1 MLQELLLALSG
12 HPSPLLATSIEET
25 NRGPFKE
32 YLSPA
37 ESALLRSLAQELG
50 GRHIRIRDSA
60 FNISSTHP
68 SIVCRAVA
76 TSITLTHLARFQK
89 TILDVEKDILEQN
102 PRLVGAYKIVP
113 LSGVAGAFDGWTR
126 KLEWLL
132 SLVDFIESPGD
143 FSKGDDSVTECTAS
157 QILSWIRQSTQTG
170 YPDIEQLSYELLKIA
185 ETAWL
190 RQLSTWL
197 LYGRLPIHGAA
208 DFFIFKETGSRG
220 GKNKIDSGY
229 SINSRLVP
237 SFVTQA
243 TANSI
248 LFIGNSLNHTRDRAV
263 SMQEGISHTR
273 SPELN
278 LLPSHLAY
286 LSSLEIPISPASFSS
301 AVSTIRLSFSKNVLQ
316 KLLPISKVL
325 EILRVL
331 RDFFLLERGEFA
343 VALITAADQRLQTR
357 QSRFAD
363 KLPPKA
369 NDALKSAIIKEGEV
383 STILA
388 RTWAAMASL
397 QGVDDDD
404 DDEDED
410 LELARDL
417 INLSIKVL
425 DPISPTAGAATE
437 STFDTFLLPTPTTLG
452 LRIPSPLDLFLTSSD
467 VDAYSHIHVY
477 LLSLR
482 RAHLRLSKLFLL
494 SVLRR
499 DHPSPRVPLQES
511 EKSEA
516 GALRRMRERAARR
529 AKTLRPV
536 WATVRSAAYLLTE
549 MGEYFQGEVVKTLWD
564 SFYIWLDPTREEKGS
579 RPGTA
584 SSADSAPVLF
594 SVSSPSQQ
602 RSTQPR
608 EPALHDPEGLT
619 VAHRTY
625 LSSLAHGLLL
635 DDARFTKE
643 LRALLTSID
652 YFSALMARLDSI
664 YQHLDLETDL
674 GIVDTFTNFE
684 IEEKEVMRELAS
696 ARVKAA
702 GTVQAVITAL
712 READAARAGSNSHSV
727 GFQADEEDAFVPQ
740 MSGGLD
746 RLLLKLEF
754 ADLQAASPIG
764 PY

>member
-12 HPSPLLATSIEET
+12 HPSPLLATSIEHT
-25 NRGPFKE
+25 DRGPFKE

-37 ESALLRSLAQELG
+37 ESALLQSLAQELG
-50 GRHIRIRDSA
+50 GRHIKIRDSA
-60 FNISSTHP
+60 FHISSTHP
-68 SIVCRAVA
+68 STVCRAVA
-76 TSITLTHLARFQK
+76 TSITLTHLTRFQS
-89 TILDVEKDILEQN
+89 TILEVEKDILEQN

-143 FSKGDDSVTECTAS
+143 LRKGGDSATSCTAS

-170 YPDIEQLSYELLKIA
+170 YPDIEHLSFELLRVA

-190 RQLSTWL
+190 RQVSAWL

-220 GKNKIDSGY
+220 GEIKIDNGY
-229 SINSRLVP
+229 SINNRLVP
-237 SFVTQA
+237 GFVTQA

-248 LFIGNSLNHTRDRAV
+248 LFIGNSLNHTRDRSM

-273 SPELN
+273 SPELS

-286 LSSLEIPISPASFSS
+286 LSSLEIPISATSFSS
-301 AVSTIRLSFSKNVLQ
+301 AVSAIRLSFSKNVLQ
-316 KLLPISKVL
+316 KLLPLSKVL

-331 RDFFLLERGEFA
+331 KDFFLLERGEFA
-343 VALITAADQRLQTR
+343 IALITAADQRLQTR
-357 QSRFAD
+357 QSRFGD

-383 STILA
+383 SAILA
-388 RTWAAMASL
+388 RTWAAMACL
-397 QGVDDDD
+397 QSVDD

-417 INLSIKVL
+417 INLSIKVI
-425 DPISPTAGAATE
+425 DPLSPTTGAATE
-437 STFDTFLLPTPTTLG
+437 PTFDNLLLPTPTALG

-467 VDAYSHIHVY
+467 VDAYSHIHAY

-499 DHPSPRVPLQES
+499 DHPSPRAPLQES
-511 EKSEA
+511 EKNQA
-516 GALRRMRERAARR
+516 GALTRMRGRAARR

-536 WATVRSAAYLLTE
+536 WATVHSAAYLLTE
-549 MGEYFQGEVVKTLWD
+549 MGEYFQGEVVNTLWD
-564 SFYIWLDPTREEKGS
+564 SFHTWLDPTGEEKGS

-584 SSADSAPVLF
+584 SSADSAPVTF
-594 SVSSPSQQ
+594 SVSTSSRQ

-608 EPALHDPEGLT
+608 EPALHDPESLS

-625 LSSLAHGLLL
+625 LSALTHALLL

-643 LRALLTSID
+643 LRALLASID
-652 YFSALMARLDSI
+652 YFSALMARLNSI
-664 YQHLDLETDL
+664 FQHLDLESDL
-674 GIVDTFTNFE
+674 GIVDTFTNFK
-684 IEEKEVMRELAS
+684 IEEKEVMKELAS
-696 ARVKAA
+696 ARAKAA
-702 GTVQAVITAL
+702 GNVQAVITAL
-712 READAARAGSNSHSV
+712 RDVDAARAASDSHSV
-727 GFQADEEDAFVPQ
+727 GVQAEEENVFVPQ
-740 MSGGLD
+740 ISGGLD

-754 ADLQAASPIG
+754 ADLQAASPTG
-764 PY
+764 PH

>member
-12 HPSPLLATSIEET
+12 HPSPLLATSIEQT
-25 NRGPFKE
+25 NQGPFKE

-37 ESALLRSLAQELG
+37 ESGLLRSLAQELG

-76 TSITLTHLARFQK
+76 TSITLTHLARFEK

-143 FSKGDDSVTECTAS
+143 FSKGDDGVTKCTAS
-157 QILSWIRQSTQTG
+157 QILSWLRQSTQTG
-170 YPDIEQLSYELLKIA
+170 YPDIEQLSCELLKIA

-197 LYGRLPIHGAA
+197 LYGRLPIYGAA

-237 SFVTQA
+237 SFVTRA

-388 RTWAAMASL
+388 RTWAAVASL
-397 QGVDDDD
+397 QGVDDD

-425 DPISPTAGAATE
+425 DPIFPIAGAANE
-437 STFDTFLLPTPTTLG
+437 ATFDNFLLPTPTTLG

-511 EKSEA
+511 EKSKA

-584 SSADSAPVLF
+584 SSADSAPVTF
-594 SVSSPSQQ
+594 GVSSPPQQ

-608 EPALHDPEGLT
+608 EPALHDPESLT

-625 LSSLAHGLLL
+625 LSSLTHGLLL

-712 READAARAGSNSHSV
+712 RDADAARAGSNSHSV
-727 GFQADEEDAFVPQ
+727 GVQAEEEDAFVPQ

>member
-25 NRGPFKE
+25 NHGPFKE

-60 FNISSTHP
+60 FSISSTHP

-113 LSGVAGAFDGWTR
+113 LSGVAGAFDGWSR

-143 FSKGDDSVTECTAS
+143 FSKGDDSVTKCTAS
-157 QILSWIRQSTQTG
+157 RILSWIRQSTQTG

-243 TANSI
+243 TAKSI

-301 AVSTIRLSFSKNVLQ
+301 AVYTIRLSFSKNVLQ

-397 QGVDDDD
+397 QGVDDD

-499 DHPSPRVPLQES
+499 DHPSPRVSLQES

-564 SFYIWLDPTREEKGS
+564 SFYIWLDPAQEEKGS

-625 LSSLAHGLLL
+625 LFSLTHGLLL

-702 GTVQAVITAL
+702 DTVQAVITAL

>member
-12 HPSPLLATSIEET
+12 HPSPLLATSTEQI

-37 ESALLRSLAQELG
+37 ELELLRSLAQELG
-50 GRHIRIRDSA
+50 GRHIKIRDTA
-60 FNISSTHP
+60 FNISSTHS
-68 SIVCRAVA
+68 SIVCRAIA

-113 LSGVAGAFDGWTR
+113 LSGVVGAFDGWTR

-132 SLVDFIESPGD
+132 SLVDFMKSPDG
-143 FSKGDDSVTECTAS
+143 FNEGDDSATICTAS

-170 YPDIEQLSYELLKIA
+170 YPDIEQLSYELLKVA

-190 RQLSTWL
+190 RQVSAWL

-220 GKNKIDSGY
+220 GENKIDTGY

-248 LFIGNSLNHTRDRAV
+248 LFIGNSLNYTRDRAM
-263 SMQEGISHTR
+263 SMQEGISYTR
-273 SPELN
+273 SPESS

-286 LSSLEIPISPASFSS
+286 LSSLEIPISATSFSG
-301 AVSTIRLSFSKNVLQ
+301 AVSAIRLSFSKNVLQ
-316 KLLPISKVL
+316 KLLPLSKVL
-325 EILRVL
+325 EILCVL
-331 RDFFLLERGEFA
+331 RDFFLLERGDFA
-343 VALITAADQRLQTR
+343 IALINSADQRLQSR
-357 QSRFAD
+357 QSRFPD

-383 STILA
+383 SAILGRA
-388 RTWAAMASL
+388 WAAMASS
-397 QGVDDDD
+397 QGVDH

-410 LELARDL
+410 LEFARDL
-417 INLSIKVL
+417 ISLSIKTL
-425 DPISPTAGAATE
+425 GPISPIAGVAIG
-437 STFDTFLLPTPTTLG
+437 STFDNVLLPTPTALG

-467 VDAYSHIHVY
+467 VDAYSYIHAY

-499 DHPSPRVPLQES
+499 DHPSPKVPLHES
-511 EKSEA
+511 ENSQVS
-516 GALRRMRERAARR
+516 ALARMRERAAQR
-529 AKTLRPV
+529 AKILRPV
-536 WATVRSAAYLLTE
+536 WATVRSATYLLTE
-549 MGEYFQGEVVKTLWD
+549 VGEYFQGEAVKTLWD
-564 SFYIWLDPTREEKGS
+564 SFYNWLDPTREEQCS

-584 SSADSAPVLF
+584 SSADSAPVTF
-594 SVSSPSQQ
+594 SLSSSSQQ
-602 RSTQPR
+602 RSSQPR
-608 EPALHDPEGLT
+608 ELALHDPESIIA
-619 VAHRTY
+619 AHRTY
-625 LSSLAHGLLL
+625 LSSLMHALLL

-652 YFSALMARLDSI
+652 HFSVLMARLDFI
-664 YQHLDLETDL
+664 YQHLDLESDL
-674 GIVDTFTNFE
+674 GIVDTFTNFKV
-684 IEEKEVMRELAS
+684 EEKEVMRELAS
-696 ARVKAA
+696 ARAKAA
-702 GTVQAVITAL
+702 GNIQAVVSTL
-712 READAARAGSNSHSV
+712 RDIDAARAGSDSHSV
-727 GFQADEEDAFVPQ
+727 GVQAKGEDVFMPQ
-740 MSGGLD
+740 TSGGLD

-754 ADLQAASPIG
+754 ADLQAASPID
-764 PY
+764 PH

>member
-12 HPSPLLATSIEET
+12 HPSPLLASSTEET

-37 ESALLRSLAQELG
+37 ESELLRSLAQELG
-50 GRHIRIRDSA
+50 GRHIKIRDTA
-60 FNISSTHP
+60 FNISSNHP

-89 TILDVEKDILEQN
+89 TILDVEKDILEEN
-102 PRLVGAYKIVP
+102 PTLVGAYKIVP

-132 SLVDFIESPGD
+132 SLVDFIESPDD
-143 FSKGDDSVTECTAS
+143 FGKGDNSVTTCTAS

-170 YPDIEQLSYELLKIA
+170 YPDIEQLSYELLKVA

-190 RQLSTWL
+190 RQVSAWL

-208 DFFIFKETGSRG
+208 DFFIFKETGNRDG
-220 GKNKIDSGY
+220 ENKIDSGY
-229 SINSRLVP
+229 SISSRLVP

-248 LFIGNSLNHTRDRAV
+248 LFIGNSLNYTRDRAM

-273 SPELN
+273 SPESS

-286 LSSLEIPISPASFSS
+286 LSSLEIPISATSFSS
-301 AVSTIRLSFSKNVLQ
+301 AVSAIRLSFSKNVLQ
-316 KLLPISKVL
+316 KLLPLSKVL

-331 RDFFLLERGEFA
+331 KDFFLLERGEFA
-343 VALITAADQRLQTR
+343 VALINAADQRLQTR
-357 QSRFAD
+357 QSHFAD

-369 NDALKSAIIKEGEV
+369 NDVLKNAIIKEGEV
-383 STILA
+383 STILS

-397 QGVDDDD
+397 QGVDH

-410 LELARDL
+410 LEFARDL
-417 INLSIKVL
+417 INLSIKAL
-425 DPISPTAGAATE
+425 DPISPIAGVAID
-437 STFDTFLLPTPTTLG
+437 STFDNLLLPTPTTLG

-467 VDAYSHIHVY
+467 VDAYSHVHAY

-499 DHPSPRVPLQES
+499 DHPSPRVPLHES
-511 EKSEA
+511 EKSRA
-516 GALRRMRERAARR
+516 GALTRMRERAAQR

-564 SFYIWLDPTREEKGS
+564 SFYTWLDPSREEKGS

-584 SSADSAPVLF
+584 SSADSAPITF
-594 SVSSPSQQ
+594 SVSNSSQQ
-602 RSTQPR
+602 RSSQLR
-608 EPALHDPEGLT
+608 EPALHDPESLT

-625 LSSLAHGLLL
+625 LLSLIHALLL

-652 YFSALMARLDSI
+652 CFSALMARLDSI
-664 YQHLDLETDL
+664 YQHLDLESDL
-674 GIVDTFTNFE
+674 GIVDTFTNFK
-684 IEEKEVMRELAS
+684 IEEKEVMQELAS
-696 ARVKAA
+696 ARTNAA
-702 GTVQAVITAL
+702 GNVQAVVTAL
-712 READAARAGSNSHSV
+712 RDIDAARAGSDSHSV
-727 GFQADEEDAFVPQ
+727 GVQANGEDVLVPQ

-754 ADLQAASPIG
+754 ADLQVASPVG
-764 PY
+764 PR

>member
-12 HPSPLLATSIEET
+12 HPSPLLAISTEQID
-25 NRGPFKE
+25 RGPFNE

-50 GRHIRIRDSA
+50 GRHIKIRNSA
-60 FNISSTHP
+60 SNISSTHP

-102 PRLVGAYKIVP
+102 PSLVGAYKIVP

-132 SLVDFIESPGD
+132 SLVDFIESPGG

-157 QILSWIRQSTQTG
+157 QILSWIRQSTHTG
-170 YPDIEQLSYELLKIA
+170 YPDIEQISYELLKIA

-190 RQLSTWL
+190 RQVSAWL
-197 LYGRLPIHGAA
+197 LYGRLPVHGAA
-208 DFFIFKETGSRG
+208 DFFIFKETGSG
-220 GKNKIDSGY
+220 AENNKIDSGY
-229 SINSRLVP
+229 TVNTQLVP

-248 LFIGNSLNHTRDRAV
+248 LFIGNSLNHTRDRAM
-263 SMQEGISHTR
+263 SMQEGILHTR
-273 SPELN
+273 SPELT
-278 LLPSHLAY
+278 LLSSHLAY
-286 LSSLEIPISPASFSS
+286 LSSLETPISATVFSS
-301 AVSTIRLSFSKNVLQ
+301 VVSAIRLSFSKNVLQ
-316 KLLPISKVL
+316 KLLPLSKVL

-357 QSRFAD
+357 HSRFAN

-369 NDALKSAIIKEGEV
+369 SDALKSAIIKEGEV
-383 STILA
+383 SAILA

-397 QGVDDDD
+397 QNVDD
-404 DDEDED
+404 DDEDEE

-425 DPISPTAGAATE
+425 DPVPPIAGAAMQ
-437 STFDTFLLPTPTTLG
+437 STFECSLLPTPTALG

-467 VDAYSHIHVY
+467 VDAYSHIHAY

-499 DHPSPRVPLQES
+499 DHPSPRLPLQDS
-511 EKSEA
+511 EKSQS

-549 MGEYFQGEVVKTLWD
+549 MGEYFQGEVVKTSWD
-564 SFYIWLDPTREEKGS
+564 SFYTWLDPTREEKRS

-584 SSADSAPVLF
+584 SSADSAPVTF
-594 SVSSPSQQ
+594 GVSTTSQQ
-602 RSTQPR
+602 RSSQLR
-608 EPALHDPEGLT
+608 EPALHDPESLT

-625 LSSLAHGLLL
+625 LSSLTHGLLL
-635 DDARFTKE
+635 DDVRFTKE

-652 YFSALMARLDSI
+652 YFSALMTRLDSI
-664 YQHLDLETDL
+664 YQHLDLESDL
-674 GIVDTFTNFE
+674 GIVDTFTNFKV
-684 IEEKEVMRELAS
+684 EEKEVMRELAS
-696 ARVKAA
+696 ARAQAA
-702 GTVQAVITAL
+702 ASVQAVITAL
-712 READAARAGSNSHSV
+712 RDVDVARASSNSHSV
-727 GFQADEEDAFVPQ
+727 GVQAEEEDVFVPQ

-754 ADLQAASPIG
+754 SDVQAVSPIG
-764 PY
+764 PH

>member
-12 HPSPLLATSIEET
+12 HPSPLLATSIEQT
-25 NRGPFKE
+25 NQGPFKE

-37 ESALLRSLAQELG
+37 ESALLRSLAQELA
-50 GRHIRIRDSA
+50 GRHIKIRDSA
-60 FNISSTHP
+60 FSISSTHP
-68 SIVCRAVA
+68 SIVCRAIA

-143 FSKGDDSVTECTAS
+143 FSKGDDGVTKCTAS

-170 YPDIEQLSYELLKIA
+170 YPDVEQLSYELLKVA

-190 RQLSTWL
+190 RQISAWL
-197 LYGRLPIHGAA
+197 LYGRLPVHGAA
-208 DFFIFKETGSRG
+208 DFFIFKETVSRG
-220 GKNKIDSGY
+220 GQNKIDSGY

-248 LFIGNSLNHTRDRAV
+248 LFIGNSLNHTRDRAM

-273 SPELN
+273 SPELS

-286 LSSLEIPISPASFSS
+286 LSSLEIPISATNFSS
-301 AVSTIRLSFSKNVLQ
+301 AISAIRLSFSKNVLQ
-316 KLLPISKVL
+316 RLLPLSKVL
-325 EILRVL
+325 EIFRVL

-369 NDALKSAIIKEGEV
+369 DDALKSAIIKEGEV
-383 STILA
+383 SAILA
-388 RTWAAMASL
+388 RTWSAMASL
-397 QGVDDDD
+397 QNVDD

-417 INLSIKVL
+417 INLSIKVP
-425 DPISPTAGAATE
+425 DPISPIAGAAKG
-437 STFDTFLLPTPTTLG
+437 STFDNFLLPCPTALG

-467 VDAYSHIHVY
+467 VDEYSHIHSY

-499 DHPSPRVPLQES
+499 DHPSPRPPLQQS
-511 EKSEA
+511 EK
-516 GALRRMRERAARR
+516 ALASALTCMRERTARR
-529 AKTLRPV
+529 TKRLRPA

-549 MGEYFQGEVVKTLWD
+549 LGEYFQGEVVKTLWD
-564 SFYIWLDPTREEKGS
+564 SFYTWLDPTREEKGG

-584 SSADSAPVLF
+584 SSADSAPVTSGL
-594 SVSSPSQQ
+594 SSPSQQ

-608 EPALHDPEGLT
+608 EPALHDPESLT

-625 LSSLAHGLLL
+625 LSSLTHALLL
-635 DDARFTKE
+635 DDACFTGE

-664 YQHLDLETDL
+664 YRHLDLESDL
-674 GIVDTFTNFE
+674 GIVDTFTNFKK
-684 IEEKEVMRELAS
+684 EEEEVMRELAL
-696 ARVKAA
+696 ARAKAA
-702 GTVQAVITAL
+702 GHVQAVITAL
-712 READAARAGSNSHSV
+712 RDADAARARSNSHSV
-727 GFQADEEDAFVPQ
+727 GVQAEEEDVFVPQ

-754 ADLQAASPIG
+754 SDLQAPSPIG
-764 PY
+764 PH